1 MNLKIEAKYQELT
14 FNFPPPSDRIL
25 KSNKFFVKPKTNPL
39 TDFTKPFEADQ
50 GTAGLTTRKPDKE
63 ILEHDRKRQIE
74 LKLVILED
82 KLAEQG
88 YTESEIADK
97 LVEARKALEDAQQEK
112 DEEEGEVIPIP
123 TRQQKVSDTQT
134 HQIAARK
141 EKQMETFRAALGIGA
156 SESGLPPLPNP
167 RKNIDFDQC
176 RQET

>member
-1 MNLKIEAKYQELT
+1 M
-14 FNFPPPSDRIL
+14 
-25 KSNKFFVKPKTNPL
+25 TNRV
-39 TDFTKPFEADQ
+39 THSTKPLEADQ

-97 LVEARKALEDAQQEK
+97 LVEAREALEDAKQEK
-112 DEEEGEVIPIP
+112 DEEEGEG
-123 TRQQKVSDTQT
+123 SDTQT

-141 EKQMETFRAALGIGA
+141 EEQMETCRAAFRIGA